1 MTNQKVKDM
10 IFTAVAVGE
19 GDCFLAEYKKND
31 EIIKIL
37 IDGGKHK
44 EETIKLFKK
53 LKLPD
58 KHINLIICTHY
69 DSDHINGIIGL
80 LEDGYTFDEIWLPE
94 ILGSVAATIGSK
106 GIREVVEE
114 VNRISEEEYEKL
126 MKFDEC
132 MLTEFKSDFNNS
144 KEVETDID
152 IKFSSNLWIDK
163 MYEYVSFYYD
173 YRYENM
179 FHHSNCMDCSNHNQC
194 DKYNY
199 MFPKHT
205 IIDTV
210 TKTSMLMSLMI
221 PKTHSGSKIVWLKNT
236 NSLVSNKISTNIDV
250 LALNSEESRRR
261 PYISLHNLLK
271 YIYALSK
278 SNKFS
283 LVFKFDLENYP
294 NILFSADS
302 DFNFLT
308 LGENIQLKEN
318 SIVTAP
324 HHGSPHNELAYDRIT
339 DGSKV
344 GNESLIFVRSDRDCP
359 SGRPCSR
366 YKILSKKYCTKCT
379 AKYARRANIKLTL
392 KRNGTFRV
400 NKKACRCK

>member
-1 MTNQKVKDM
+1 M
-10 IFTAVAVGE
+10 IFKALAVRE
-19 GDCFLAEYKKND
+19 GDCFLTEYKKND
-31 EIIKIL
+31 ELIRIL
-37 IDGGKHK
+37 IDGGNDKK
-44 EETIKLFKK
+44 ETVELFEK

-80 LEDGYTFDEIWLPE
+80 LEEGYTFDEIWLPE
-94 ILGSVAATIGSK
+94 ILGSVAAKIGSK

-114 VNRISEEEYEKL
+114 LNRISEEEYRQL

-132 MLTEFKSDFNNS
+132 LLTEFENDFNNN

-152 IKFSSNLWIDK
+152 INFSSNLWGAK
-163 MYEYVSFYYD
+163 TYEYVSFYDD
-173 YRYENM
+173 YGYENM
-179 FHHSNCMDCSNHNQC
+179 LNYSNCIDCSNHNQC
-194 DKYNY
+194 DRYNY
-199 MFPKHT
+199 MVLKHT

-210 TKTSMLMSLMI
+210 NKTSMLMSLMI
-221 PKTHSGSKIVWLKNT
+221 SKTYSGSKIVWLKNT

-250 LALNSEESRRR
+250 LALNSEVSRRR
-261 PYISLHNLLK
+261 PYISLHKLLK

-283 LVFKFDLENYP
+283 LVFKFDLESYP

-324 HHGSPHNELAYDRIT
+324 HHGSLHNQLAYNRIAV
-339 DGSKV
+339 GSMICDK
-344 GNESLIFVRSDRDCP
+344 SLTFVRSDRDNP
-359 SGRPCSR
+359 IGRPCDR
-366 YKILSKKYCTKCT
+366 YKRLSKKYCTKCT
-379 AKYARRANIKLTL
+379 AKYARRANVRLTL

-400 NKKACRCK
+400 NKKACKCE